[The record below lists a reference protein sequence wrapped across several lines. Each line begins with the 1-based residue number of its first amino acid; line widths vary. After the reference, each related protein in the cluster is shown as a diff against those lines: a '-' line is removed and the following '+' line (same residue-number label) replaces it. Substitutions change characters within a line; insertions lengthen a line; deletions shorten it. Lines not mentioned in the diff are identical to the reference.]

1 MYVYCLNLFHVLFI
15 YNLKDNLICKKSS
28 FAETRVLISE
38 HHLLHLELMDCYESE
53 LINLYGLIEYQ
64 FEKKNK

>member
-28 FAETRVLISE
+28 FAEMRVLISE

-53 LINLYGLIEYQ
+53 LINL
-64 FEKKNK
+64 